1 MTHPEI
7 LREFRTAWLPNVSD
21 NGLGRLI
28 ELLES
33 GSPRLIR
40 GAFTKACAMGCLASH
55 IAWNHP
61 ATEHLSDDAG
71 VRWLTKVAGLNPA
84 TSTVIL
90 AWDGGRN
97 SDWELRADLAG
108 ACRAERTEREE
119 RAELELEDRPALVNR
134 LAHVFQ

>member
-33 GSPRLIR
+33 GSPLLIR

-71 VRWLTKVAGLNPA
+71 VRWLTKATATA
-84 TSTVIL
+84 TSSCPCVSDSPRISK
-90 AWDGGRN
+90 GR
-97 SDWELRADLAG
+97 A
-108 ACRAERTEREE
+108 
-119 RAELELEDRPALVNR
+119 ALKAKLIYSITNIA
-134 LAHVFQ
+134 LD